1 MNRNRIVD
9 RKGRFLNGA
18 VLVVAF
24 LLSYGAKAQL
34 TLTPGVTASA
44 LASALTGTGVIV
56 LNPVLTCNTAGNA
69 LFSTG
74 AIDPVGVSTGIT
86 LESGDVSLMTTA
98 AGTLT
103 ESSFF
108 SPSLSD
114 ADLSGL
120 IGGDPTNDA
129 CILEF
134 DFKAAGD
141 TVKFD
146 YVFASEEYPEF
157 ACSSFNDVFGFL
169 ISGGVT
175 DPLTTYST
183 PYNIARVPGTN
194 IPVCINSV
202 NSAPTG
208 TAYAIATCNAL
219 GPGSPFNMY
228 YIDNSASTLLV
239 FDGKT
244 TVLTAIAAV
253 SPCDTYHLKLGVA
266 DVGDNA
272 YNSAVFIK
280 GGSLTS
286 TPPAFV
292 SSYGTSGLNYIVR
305 GCGPGNFI
313 FNTNTRPPTPKVIR
327 YNILGTAVNGIDYTT
342 IPDSVIIPVTDTF
355 TILDIHSLPVPST
368 GPKIIEL
375 EILLEDPCHPGVY
388 TPGDTATLV
397 IMDSFN
403 FHILTPDTA
412 ICAGQTITLR
422 AVGDPDFVGLL
433 DYEWTPVGSVVSP
446 TSLYTA
452 TTPTSTITYTLTAT
466 AAAVLGC
473 APQSKSVTVS
483 MYPNPELT
491 IDSALVKTCLGIPVP
506 LNVYTT
512 PPPGIAYSYAWSPG
526 LGLSTTLAPATT
538 VTPTILG
545 DITYTVTVNPT
556 LLPACAST
564 RTITVHTVPNDF
576 ILLNPDT
583 AICIGEFV
591 QTRINGTSEFSYL
604 WTPPADV
611 SDPTI
616 KEPVITPTVSGSY
629 TVTASYAHCPDMV
642 HSFYVEVDTPAPL
655 IITYDTICIPMTHS
669 VDLTVPWATGVG
681 EGYYSYRWT
690 PATYVSNDTIP
701 NPTISPTLAGTYV
714 YTVTV
719 QPHAV
724 GCRVDDIV
732 NLYVLPNTINLLTPD
747 TAICRG
753 RPVQIRATG
762 HPLFEY
768 QWLPT
773 SGIAISNVVAPLIT
787 PDTSALYKVRV
798 SFHLCPAFYDSVM
811 IDVQPVPGV
820 FIGGNRFVCE
830 ADTIRIKSGVTPG
843 WYEHYSYSWTP
854 STYLNV
860 ANEPNVIL
868 TGVDTGALVLTVTT
882 PAGCSGTDS
891 ANIIVLPG
899 NFATLVADSAFCP
912 HDSAVLA
919 PQGGVS
925 YQWLPS
931 MYLSD
936 ARAAAPVIRPITSQS
951 YSVIA
956 TSSYGCKDTLYYTA
970 TVFPGAVFGLVD
982 SVTIFPG
989 ESYEI
994 NPQTNCTNFTW
1005 TPSGALNGKYISNP
1019 VAQPEVSTLYR
1030 VIGVTEYGCVAKD
1043 SILINVNDG
1052 AIIDVPN
1059 AFAPGRGVNDEFKII
1074 KRGIATLNYFRIFN
1088 RWGNLVFETK
1098 DINEGWNG
1106 DYKGVPQPV
1115 GVFVYQVEAMTQG
1128 GKVVRKQGN
1137 VTLLR

>member
-1 MNRNRIVD
+1 MNRNRLLARI
-9 RKGRFLNGA
+9 GRLLN
-18 VLVVAF
+18 VVAF
-24 LLSYGAKAQL
+24 GAALSLSNSAKAQVV
-34 TLTPGVTASA
+34 LTPGATASA
-44 LASALTGTGVIV
+44 LATTLTGTGVVV

-69 LFSTG
+69 TFTTG
-74 AIDPVGVSTGIT
+74 AIDPIGVASGIT
-86 LESGDVSLMTTA
+86 LESGDVSLMTA
-98 AGTLT
+98 AASTPT

-114 ADLSGL
+114 ADLSAL

-175 DPLTTYST
+175 DPLTTYAT
-183 PYNIARVPGTN
+183 PFNIARVPGTS

-208 TAYAIATCNAL
+208 TGFPIATCNAL

-272 YNSAVFIK
+272 FNSAVFIK

-286 TPPAFV
+286 TTATAV
-292 SSYGTSGLNYIVR
+292 TATGTSGLPYCIR

-313 FNTNTRPPTPKVIR
+313 FRIPSRRANPFVIH
-327 YNILGTAVNGIDYTT
+327 YNILGTAVNGFDYAT
-342 IPDSVIIPVTDTF
+342 IADSVVIPVTDTF
-355 TILDIHSLPVPST
+355 TILDINTLPVPPT
-368 GPKIIEL
+368 GPKVVTL
-375 EILLEDPCHPGVY
+375 QILNQDPCTGVLSPGE
-388 TPGDTATLV
+388 TASLT

-422 AVGDPDFVGLL
+422 AVGDPDFAGILT
-433 DYEWTPVGSVVSP
+433 YEWTPTAAVTSP
-446 TSLYTA
+446 GSLYTT
-452 TTPTSTITYTLTAT
+452 TTPTITTTYILTAT
-466 AAAVLGC
+466 APTVLGC

-483 MYPNPELT
+483 MFPNPELT

-526 LGLSTTLAPATT
+526 VGLSTTLAPATT
-538 VTPTILG
+538 VTPTVLG

-564 RTITVHTVPNDF
+564 KTITVHTVPNDF

-591 QTRINGTSEFSYL
+591 QTRINGTSEFNYL
-604 WTPPADV
+604 WTPPAGV

-642 HSFYVEVDTPAPL
+642 HSFQIEVDTPAPL
-655 IITYDTICIPMTHS
+655 IIRYDTICIPMSHS

-701 NPTISPTLAGTYV
+701 NPTITPTLAGTYV

-724 GCRVDDIV
+724 GCRVDDII

-773 SGIAISNVVAPLIT
+773 AGIAISNVVAPLIT

-798 SFHLCPAFYDSVM
+798 SFHLCPSFYDSVM
-811 IDVQPVPGV
+811 IDVQPIPNV

-830 ADTIRIKSGVTPG
+830 ADTIRIKSSVTPN
-843 WYEHYSYSWTP
+843 WYTHYAYSWTP
-854 STYLNV
+854 SADLNSSSD
-860 ANEPNVIL
+860 PSVIL
-868 TGVDTGALVLTVTT
+868 TGVDTGQLVLNVTT
-882 PAGCSGTDS
+882 PAGCSGTDT
-891 ANIIVLPG
+891 ARIIVLPG
-899 NFATLVADSAFCP
+899 NFATLTADSVFCP

-936 ARAAAPVIRPITSQS
+936 ARAAAPVIHPITTQS

-970 TVFPGAVFGLVD
+970 TVFPGAVFNLVD

-994 NPQTNCTNFTW
+994 APQTNCTHFTW
-1005 TPSGALNGKYISNP
+1005 TPSGALSGKYLSNP
-1019 VAQPEVSTLYR
+1019 VATPEVSTWYK
-1030 VIGVTEYGCVAKD
+1030 VVGISENGCVAKD

-1052 AIIDVPN
+1052 AIIDLPN

-1106 DYKGVPQPV
+1106 DFKGVPQPV

>member
-1 MNRNRIVD
+1 MNRNSPL
-9 RKGRFLNGA
+9 GRAGSFLSLSFFA
-18 VLVVAF
+18 
-24 LLSYGAKAQL
+24 LLLIFSPDTQAQV
-34 TLTPGVTASA
+34 TLTPGASASA
-44 LASALTGTGVIV
+44 LATALTGTGVIV
-56 LNPVLTCNTAGNA
+56 LNPVLNCNASGNA
-69 LFSTG
+69 IFTTG
-74 AIDPVGVSTGIT
+74 ATDPIGVSSGIT
-86 LESGDVSLMTTA
+86 LESGDVSLMTA
-98 AGTLT
+98 AATGPT

-108 SPSLSD
+108 TPSLSD
-114 ADLSGL
+114 ADLSAL

-129 CILEF
+129 CVLEF

-208 TAYAIATCNAL
+208 TSYAITTCNAL

-228 YIDNSASTLLV
+228 YIDNSASTMLV

-244 TVLTAIAAV
+244 TVLTAVAAV

-266 DVGDNA
+266 DVVDNA

-286 TPPAFV
+286 TTATAITAT
-292 SSYGTSGLNYIVR
+292 GTSGLPYCIR

-313 FNTNTRPPTPKVIR
+313 FTIPSRRATPFVIH
-327 YNILGTAVNGIDYTT
+327 YNILGSAVNGYDYAT

-355 TILDIHSLPVPST
+355 TILDISTLPVPPA
-368 GPKIIEL
+368 GPKIVTIQ
-375 EILLEDPCHPGVY
+375 ILNADPCTGALSPG
-388 TPGDTATLV
+388 GTASLT

-422 AVGDPDFVGLL
+422 AVGDPDFTGILT
-433 DYEWTPVGSVVSP
+433 YEWTPTTAVVSP
-446 TSLYTA
+446 GSLYTA
-452 TTPTSTITYTLTAT
+452 TTPTITTTYILTAT
-466 AAAVLGC
+466 APAVLGC
-473 APQSKSVTVS
+473 TPQIKSVTVS
-483 MYPNPELT
+483 MFPNPDLT

-512 PPPGIAYSYAWSPG
+512 PPPGVAYTYAWSPG

-545 DITYTVTVNPT
+545 DITYTVTVHPT
-556 LLPACAST
+556 LLPACAT
-564 RTITVHTVPNDF
+564 TKEITVHTVPNDF

-591 QTRINGTSEFSYL
+591 QTRVNGTLEFNYL
-604 WTPPADV
+604 WTPPGDI
-611 SDPTI
+611 SDPNI

-629 TVTASYAHCPDMV
+629 TLTASYAHCPDMV
-642 HSFYVEVDTPAPL
+642 HGFHIEVDTPAPL
-655 IITYDTICIPMTHS
+655 IIRYDTICIPMTHS

-701 NPTISPTLAGTYV
+701 NPTITPILDGAYV

-724 GCRVDDIV
+724 GCAVNDII
-732 NLYVLPNTINLLTPD
+732 NLYVLPNTISLVSPD

-753 RPVQIRATG
+753 KAVQIRATG

-798 SFHLCPAFYDSVM
+798 SFHLCPSFYDSVM
-811 IDVQPVPGV
+811 IDVQPVPNV

-860 ANEPNVIL
+860 SDEPNVIL
-868 TGVDTGALVLTVTT
+868 TGVGTGALALTVTT
-882 PAGCSGTDS
+882 PAGCTGTDT
-891 ANIIVLPG
+891 AQIIVLPG
-899 NFATLVADSAFCP
+899 NFATLDAKTTFCP

-919 PQGGVS
+919 PEGGVS
-925 YQWLPS
+925 YQWLPA
-931 MYLSD
+931 MYLSN
-936 ARAAAPVIRPITSQS
+936 ATAAAPVIHPITTQS
-951 YSVIA
+951 YSIIA
-956 TSSYGCKDTLYYTA
+956 TSADGCKDTLYYTA
-970 TVFPGAVFGLVD
+970 TVYPGAVFNMPD

-994 NPQTNCTNFTW
+994 NPQTNCTHFSW
-1005 TPSGALNGKYISNP
+1005 TPAGALTGKYISNP
-1019 VAQPEVSTLYR
+1019 VATPEVSTLYR
-1030 VIGVTEYGCVAKD
+1030 VTGVTEYGCVAKD

-1052 AIIDVPN
+1052 AIIELPN

-1106 DYKGVPQPV
+1106 AYKGVPQPV
-1115 GVFVYQVEAMTQG
+1115 GVFVYQVEAQTQG
-1128 GKVVRKQGN
+1128 GKIVRKQGN